1 MATTV
6 VTTYASYECKDLVIC
21 IYIYYFRWALSFA
34 AQTWYIL
41 FLFFHGTYVHIWL
54 KLIINIGLMC
64 VLTQYI
70 IHFTIS
76 KRMFEATDA
85 KMLRVSIS
93 TTYDMINVALKCF
106 QEFGQWYMLWVRM
119 NEESG
124 MMRCQCSIVDHCLC
138 DGMHLLVLAMM
149 EEKFAI

>member
-6 VTTYASYECKDLVIC
+6 VTTYASYECKDLVIYVLFSLGSIIFC
-21 IYIYYFRWALSFA
+21 TNMIYI
-34 AQTWYIL
+34 IL
-41 FLFFHGTYVHIWL
+41 FFSWNIYVHIWL

-149 EEKFAI
+149 EEKCAI